1 MKGLYVSKTYID
13 DLDFIVKKMPWLNH
27 FDGKSIFITGSTGLI
42 GSAVADILLRYS
54 ELHNGNI
61 KIYLAGRN
69 KERVENRFNK
79 YISEKYCIYR
89 EYDATRKNEL
99 PDSLDY
105 IVHAASNA
113 YPYLIQKN
121 PVETMQDNFCG
132 LMELLQ
138 YCADHTV
145 QNVVYVS
152 SSEIYGRKD
161 SNNPYQE
168 NEYGYIDVLN
178 PRSSY
183 PISKRAAET
192 LCASYIAEKDIA
204 VSIVRPGHIYG
215 PTATRKDNRVSTA
228 FAYDAADGKD
238 IIMKSDGRQIRS
250 YCYMLDCAS
259 AILYVLLK
267 GKKGEAYNISN
278 PNSIMSIR
286 ELAEYLAKV
295 GNVRLKFELPSQDE
309 KKAFNPMSNSSLNSE
324 KLCGLGWKGLFDAEL
339 GLEHTIKI
347 IKEAKI

>member
-339 GLEHTIKI
+339 GLEHTVKI

>member
-1 MKGLYVSKTYID
+1 MGLYESKTYLF
-13 DLDFIVKKMPWLNH
+13 DLDYMMDRMSWLNH

-69 KERVENRFNK
+69 KERVENRFSK
-79 YISEKYCIYR
+79 YISGKYCIYR

-267 GKKGEAYNISN
+267 GEKGEAYNISN
-278 PNSIMSIR
+278 PNSIMSIH

-309 KKAFNPMSNSSLNSE
+309 KKAFNPMNNSSLNSE
-324 KLCGLGWKGLFDAEL
+324 RLCGLGWKGLFDAEL
-339 GLEHTIKI
+339 GLKHTVKI

>member
-1 MKGLYVSKTYID
+1 MGLYESETYLL
-13 DLDFIVKKMPWLNH
+13 DLDYMMDKMIWLKH
-27 FDGKSIFITGSTGLI
+27 FEGKSIFITGSTGLI

-61 KIYLAGRN
+61 KIYLAGRSR
-69 KERVENRFNK
+69 KRVTNRFSK
-79 YISEKYCIYR
+79 YILQKYCIYR
-89 EYDATRKNEL
+89 EYDATHQNKL

-105 IVHAASNA
+105 MIHAASDA

-121 PVETMQDNFCG
+121 PIETMQDNFCG

-138 YCADHTV
+138 YCVDHTV

-161 SNNPYQE
+161 NNNPYQE

-178 PRSSY
+178 SRSSY

-228 FAYDAADGKD
+228 FAYNASDGKD
-238 IIMKSDGRQIRS
+238 IIMKSDGAQIRS

-309 KKAFNPMSNSSLNSE
+309 KKAFNPMNNSSLNSE
-324 KLCGLGWKGLFDAEL
+324 KLCGLGWSGLFDAKL
-339 GLEHTIKI
+339 GLEHTVKI